1 MRALNTTEWE
11 LLYRLLEH
19 LNSSLVTIRLFG
31 HFAIFL
37 LRKIPIT
44 QTLKNEIHSLLRSMN
59 KFESDL
65 LDIIY
70 FEDEIFSESHLPPNT
85 RLTEVEFH
93 DCTFI
98 NCKLFD
104 VIFFNCRFENCVFQN
119 CDLSSISIKHSVFDG
134 VLFEESK
141 IIGVQWADAGIPL
154 DVKFRYCSLNYCSFI
169 GVDLRSTE
177 MTNCTIKGAD
187 FSETNLSKSNC
198 QCSDFTGARFVNTNL
213 RFTDFSY
220 ASNYSIHPDG
230 NKLKKTIFSSP
241 DVLSLL
247 DVYDIVIK

>member
-1 MRALNTTEWE
+1 
-11 LLYRLLEH
+11 
-19 LNSSLVTIRLFG
+19 
-31 HFAIFL
+31 
-37 LRKIPIT
+37 
-44 QTLKNEIHSLLRSMN
+44 MN
-59 KFESDL
+59 KLESDL
-65 LDIIY
+65 LDIKY
-70 FEDEIFSESHLPPNT
+70 FEDEIFSEIHLSQNT
-85 RLTEVEFH
+85 KLTEVEFQ

-98 NCKLFD
+98 NCKLFK
-104 VIFFNCRFENCVFQN
+104 VIFFDCRFENCIFQN
-119 CDLSSISIKHSVFDG
+119 CDLSSILIKHSVFDG

-154 DVKFRYCSLNYCSFI
+154 DVKFRQCSLNYCSFI

-177 MTNCTIKGAD
+177 MTNCTIKEAD

-198 QCSDFTGARFVNTNL
+198 QYSDFTGARFVNTNL
-213 RFTDFSY
+213 EFTDFSY

-230 NKLKKTIFSSP
+230 NKLKKTVFSSP